1 VPLAALLVEP
11 HPKAAPLRVV
21 VLDVHRDRGTDAGE
35 SVDHEPDERAIAEPD
50 DGRDVDAVDEFA
62 RLLCRE
68 HRRLPLLCDVPRP
81 ADWTRRVERD
91 HLAHNQVVEEHPDRS
106 EVLLHGWLR
115 EAPLQLLNIESD
127 VDRLNLFEISHLFV
141 LKPVEEI
148 NHGPVVRAPRVR
160 VPDLC
165 REEFDEAAGGL
176 RPGLADQ
183 RGDAGVCAGSQLPL
197 IFPYQFATHLVY
209 DNVLYHT
216 LYIQEGQGLDR
227 RCTIDLVEV
236 LYLTLKELRAHRGKT
251 QADLAD
257 RLRLQQAAVSKLEAR
272 SDLYVSM
279 LRSFIEALGGK
290 MEINAVFSDEK
301 LNITGFDNDEV
312 VEALRSLVHQRCRID
327 PMPPD
332 RIEDEFIVTS
342 VSEDGNVTLEKVS
355 NRQSLEIPVRRILEV
370 LPKNSMSPP
379 TLVLHGSLAWSAQ
392 KELWKFML
400 S

>member
-1 VPLAALLVEP
+1 
-11 HPKAAPLRVV
+11 
-21 VLDVHRDRGTDAGE
+21 
-35 SVDHEPDERAIAEPD
+35 
-50 DGRDVDAVDEFA
+50 
-62 RLLCRE
+62 
-68 HRRLPLLCDVPRP
+68 
-81 ADWTRRVERD
+81 
-91 HLAHNQVVEEHPDRS
+91 
-106 EVLLHGWLR
+106 
-115 EAPLQLLNIESD
+115 
-127 VDRLNLFEISHLFV
+127 
-141 LKPVEEI
+141 
-148 NHGPVVRAPRVR
+148 
-160 VPDLC
+160 
-165 REEFDEAAGGL
+165 
-176 RPGLADQ
+176 
-183 RGDAGVCAGSQLPL
+183 
-197 IFPYQFATHLVY
+197 
-209 DNVLYHT
+209 
-216 LYIQEGQGLDR
+216 
-227 RCTIDLVEV
+227 V